1 VKPGFLISQF
11 FITFI
16 LLSSLA
22 CTVKIGGVFYDGF
35 PAISFFED
43 FSQAFSPHGAMIY
56 IRQISGGEKL

>member
-1 VKPGFLISQF
+1 MKPGFLISQF

-22 CTVKIGGVFYDGF
+22 CTVEIGGVFYDGF

-43 FSQAFSPHGAMIY
+43 FSQAFSLGTVDELMRY
-56 IRQISGGEKL
+56 DVRERRS